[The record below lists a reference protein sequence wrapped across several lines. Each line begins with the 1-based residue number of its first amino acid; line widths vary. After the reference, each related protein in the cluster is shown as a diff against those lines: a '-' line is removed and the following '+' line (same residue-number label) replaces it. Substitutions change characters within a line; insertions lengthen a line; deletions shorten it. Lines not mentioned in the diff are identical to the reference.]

1 MEVKTEAVKKENIKE
16 FENLLEEDFK
26 TRSLKEG
33 SIIKATVSEIGKKH
47 VFVDLKAK
55 SEGIIPI
62 EEFKI
67 SKELEALKIG
77 SKIDV
82 YLERIETYKGEIL
95 VSRERARRMGSWKK
109 MEKAFEKQ
117 EEVEGIIQSKVR
129 GGMVVN
135 IDSCLC
141 FLPGSQID
149 TKPLRNFDHLM
160 NVPLKFLCIKLDK
173 LRGNIVVSRRAILE
187 KSKNEDLKKIL
198 AKIKEGDIVDAVVK
212 AVLDWGAFLD
222 LNGADALLHVTDLS
236 YSRVKKTS
244 DLLSI
249 GQTIKVKII
258 KIDTETK
265 RISCGIK
272 QMHADPYENLEKKF
286 KINGIYKGIIT
297 KCVDYGCFVRLKNP
311 KTNEPEEGLEGL
323 VHQSEISWTKKTIQP
338 SKVLSPSQEVNVK
351 IIEMDPEKKRISL
364 SYKQTLE
371 NPWNA
376 FLKKT
381 PVGSTVNTKVVNITD
396 FGLFVLME
404 NSDLIGM
411 IHHKDLFWNS
421 TESSIEKNLNKF
433 KKNDSLKAKIL
444 EFDKEKEKIRLGVKQ
459 LEKDPFDYFTN
470 KNNGDTITATVKEVL
485 KNGIKVSV
493 GQDENSLF
501 TIKKADL
508 AKEIENCR
516 PEVFNKG
523 NKVDCMIVGLEKDKR
538 TVSLSIKELEIE
550 NEKIAIKKYGKG
562 GTSSGQILGDI
573 LGKAFGSKKKKKEDK
588 K

>member
-1 MEVKTEAVKKENIKE
+1 MEIKTSSVKKESVKE

-26 TRSLKEG
+26 KRDLKEG

-67 SKELEALKIG
+67 SKELESLKIG

-95 VSRERARRMGSWKK
+95 VSRERARRAGSWEK
-109 MEKAFEKQ
+109 MKKAFQTQ
-117 EEVEGIIQSKVR
+117 EEVEGIITNRVK

-149 TKPLRNFDHLM
+149 TKPLKNFDHLM
-160 NVPLKFLCIKLDK
+160 NVPLKFLCVKLDK
-173 LRGNIVVSRRAILE
+173 VRGNIVVSRRAILE
-187 KSKNEDLKKIL
+187 KNKNEDLKKIL
-198 AKIKEGDIVDAVVK
+198 KKIKEGDIVQAQVK
-212 AVLDWGAFLD
+212 AILDWGAFLD

-258 KIDTETK
+258 KIDPETK

-272 QMHADPYENLEKKF
+272 QMHTDPYENLDKKF
-286 KINGIYKGIIT
+286 KVNGIYKGLVT
-297 KCVDYGCFVRLKNP
+297 KCVDYGCFIRLKNP
-311 KTNEPEEGLEGL
+311 KTNELEEGLEGL
-323 VHQSEISWTKKTIQP
+323 VHSSELSWIKKNIQP
-338 SKVLSPSQEVNVK
+338 SKVLSPSQEVSVK

-364 SYKQTLE
+364 SYKQTLK
-371 NPWNA
+371 NPWND
-376 FLKKT
+376 FIEKT
-381 PVGSTVNTKVVNITD
+381 PVGSILNTKVVNITD
-396 FGLFVLME
+396 FGLFVSLE
-404 NSDLIGM
+404 SSELVGM
-411 IHHKDLFWNS
+411 IHHKDITWS
-421 TESSIEKNLNKF
+421 ETEKNLKKF
-433 KKNDSLKAKIL
+433 KKNDVVKAKIL
-444 EFDKEKEKIRLGVKQ
+444 EIDKEKEKIRLGIRQ
-459 LEKDPFDYFTN
+459 LEKDPFDYFAN
-470 KNNGDTITATVKEVL
+470 KNDGDTVTAIVKEVL

-493 GQDENSLF
+493 GQDDKSLF

-516 PEVFNKG
+516 PEVFNEG
-523 NKVDCMIVGLEKDKR
+523 NKVDCMIVGLDKNKR
-538 TVSLSIKELEIE
+538 KVSLSIKELEIQ

-573 LGKAFGSKKKKKEDK
+573 LGKAFGSKKSKGKKKEDK